1 MASAA
6 GGGSELFDN
15 YQQEFSL
22 LVGSLGD
29 KVRSQI
35 PNQIGDP
42 RKATIRAAERELE
55 EADEIIGQMEMEIL
69 NLSPSLKAQLQ
80 PRLRGHSA
88 DLEALRREL
97 KRLIARGDGKG
108 NRDELLAR
116 TDVDSLSHD
125 QRDRLLGGT
134 QRLQDS
140 SRRLEESNRLAL
152 DTETLGIGIL
162 GDLRAQREQI
172 QHTRSTL
179 QEADSYVD
187 RAQRTLKGMAR
198 RMVTNRLISIAIIL
212 VLVALIILVFYA
224 KFVR

>member
-1 MASAA
+1 M
-6 GGGSELFDN
+6 
-15 YQQEFSL
+15 
-22 LVGSLGD
+22 
-29 KVRSQI
+29 
-35 PNQIGDP
+35 
-42 RKATIRAAERELE
+42 
-55 EADEIIGQMEMEIL
+55 
-69 NLSPSLKAQLQ
+69 
-80 PRLRGHSA
+80 
-88 DLEALRREL
+88 
-97 KRLIARGDGKG
+97 IARGDGKG
-108 NRDELLAR
+108 QRDELLAR

-140 SRRLEESNRLAL
+140 SRRLEEANRMAL

-179 QEADSYVD
+179 NEADSYVD